1 MDTGTHRSL
10 RARLRPTPP
19 LRIAAACVSLN
30 LNISK
35 LEQRVLHCLAQ
46 GGRIQHTWQQNRVVE
61 VDCWSR
67 DGYRLMDCTLALFRK
82 LKRRG
87 LIESRDGGPYRISRL
102 GLSSVRA
109 QLDNR

>member
-1 MDTGTHRSL
+1 M
-10 RARLRPTPP
+10 
-19 LRIAAACVSLN
+19 
-30 LNISK
+30 NISK

-46 GGRIQHTWQQNRVVE
+46 GGRIQHIWQENRIVD

-67 DGYRLMDCTLALFRK
+67 DGYRLMDCTIDLFRK

-87 LIESRDGGPYRISRL
+87 LIVSRGGGPYRMSRL

>member
-1 MDTGTHRSL
+1 
-10 RARLRPTPP
+10 
-19 LRIAAACVSLN
+19 

-46 GGRIQHTWQQNRVVE
+46 GGRIQHIWRDNRIME
-61 VDCWSR
+61 VDCWNR
-67 DGYRLMDCTLALFRK
+67 DGYRLADCTLDLFKK

-87 LIESRDGGPYRISRL
+87 LIESHGGMAYRISRR
-102 GLSSVRA
+102 GLASVRA

>member
-1 MDTGTHRSL
+1 
-10 RARLRPTPP
+10 
-19 LRIAAACVSLN
+19 

-46 GGRIQHTWQQNRVVE
+46 GGRIQHIWRDNRIAE
-61 VDCWSR
+61 VDCYNR
-67 DGYRLMDCTLALFRK
+67 DGYRLADCTLDLFKK

-87 LIESRDGGPYRISRL
+87 LIVSLGGQPYRISRL
-102 GLSSVRA
+102 GLDSVRA